1 MTTPALTPRQTE
13 VMAYLRAFHADED
26 RLPSSREIQAHF
38 GFASQTGAVG
48 HLRALAKHGL
58 IEHRERNSRGWWRFA
73 RAARLDTMTVNK
85 WSTITLPINTK

>member
-1 MTTPALTPRQTE
+1 MRSPTLTPKQETVLR
-13 VMAYLRAFHADED
+13 YLKTFHADED

-58 IEHRERNSRGWWRFA
+58 IEHRERNSRSWWRFA
-73 RAARLDTMTVNK
+73 RAARLDAMK
-85 WSTITLPINTK
+85 